1 MIHVAFL
8 RTISP
13 DTCANLL
20 NPWIL
25 QASAKTIGNNSRCET
40 IEPDFPFLTSE
51 MQYLFLANARRVLLS
66 LKHALH
72 RHRKMALEMGS
83 TSTSEDNLSFRQQ
96 VGHRGSVSSLKL
108 AWEVTGTRLIRRHA
122 DSSSEVWCHHEQ
134 AS

>member
-51 MQYLFLANARRVLLS
+51 IAIFVFGERKARAS
-66 LKHALH
+66 E
-72 RHRKMALEMGS
+72 LEARAAQTPQDGP
-83 TSTSEDNLSFRQQ
+83 
-96 VGHRGSVSSLKL
+96 
-108 AWEVTGTRLIRRHA
+108 
-122 DSSSEVWCHHEQ
+122 
-134 AS
+134 